1 MNRLTGVALLT
12 GVMLLM
18 GGCSKESPKPLPDP
32 LVEVYLVPN
41 AASHAAARSSSLA
54 VGPEARSEVLAQS
67 SGTVE
72 SVLVQAGDR
81 VTAGQALVRLDPVDA
96 RLADSSARVQIAAA
110 AAQLASA
117 EADFARYARLRDQ
130 NFISQAEFERREAAV
145 LAARAEHEARLDGLG
160 LISSRALSAGVVQK
174 VLVSKG
180 QRLKAGAVLL
190 VLSGAAAQKTGSLG
204 AGPGAGLVSV
214 QASRIPLAAL
224 INGGQAVMVVEQTTG
239 GTRARLQSVTVL
251 ASDDR
256 WAQVSSGLKP
266 GDRVVALGAHLLT
279 DGQSVRLPGQS
290 TALPSSPTQQR

>member
-1 MNRLTGVALLT
+1 MNRVTGVALLA
-12 GVMLLM
+12 GVLLLL

-32 LVEVYLVPN
+32 LVEVYQVPSTASN
-41 AASHAAARSSSLA
+41 AATRSSSLL
-54 VGPEARSEVLAQS
+54 VRPEARSEVLAQS

-72 SVLVQAGDR
+72 SVLVRAGDR

-117 EADFARYARLRDQ
+117 EADFARYARLRTQ

-180 QRLKAGAVLL
+180 QRLQAGAILL
-190 VLSGAAAQKTGSLG
+190 VVSGAAGQKTGSLDAG
-204 AGPGAGLVSV
+204 AGTGLVSA

-224 INGGQAVMVVEQTTG
+224 INGGQAVMLVEQTTT
-239 GTRARLQSVTVL
+239 GTRVRLQSVTVL

-279 DGQSVRLPGQS
+279 DGQAVRLPGQS
-290 TALPSSPTQQR
+290 AALPSSSTQR

>member
-1 MNRLTGVALLT
+1 MNRVTGVALLA
-12 GVMLLM
+12 GVLLLL

-32 LVEVYLVPN
+32 LVEVYQVPSTASN
-41 AASHAAARSSSLA
+41 AATRSSSL
-54 VGPEARSEVLAQS
+54 VVRPEARSEVLAQS

-72 SVLVQAGDR
+72 SVLVRAGDR
-81 VTAGQALVRLDPVDA
+81 VTEGQALVRLDPVDA

-117 EADFARYARLRDQ
+117 EADFARYARLRTQ

-180 QRLKAGAVLL
+180 QRLQAGAILL
-190 VLSGAAAQKTGSLG
+190 VVSGAAGQKTGSLDAG
-204 AGPGAGLVSV
+204 AGTGLVSA

-224 INGGQAVMVVEQTTG
+224 INGGQAVMLVEQTTT
-239 GTRARLQSVTVL
+239 GTRVRLQSVTVL

-279 DGQSVRLPGQS
+279 DGQAVRLPGQS
-290 TALPSSPTQQR
+290 AALPFSSTQR

>member
-1 MNRLTGVALLT
+1 MSRLKGVALLA
-12 GVMLLM
+12 GVLLLL

-32 LVEVYLVPN
+32 LVEVFQVPST
-41 AASHAAARSSSLA
+41 ASHVAARSSSLV

-117 EADFARYARLRDQ
+117 EADFARYARLRTQ

-180 QRLKAGAVLL
+180 QRLQAGAVLL
-190 VLSGAAAQKTGSLG
+190 VVSGGAGQKAGSIA
-204 AGPGAGLVSV
+204 AGPGAGLVSA
-214 QASRIPLAAL
+214 QASRIPLVAL
-224 INGGQAVMVVEQTTG
+224 INGGQAVMVVEQTPG
-239 GTRARLQSVTVL
+239 GTRVRLQSVTVL
-251 ASDDR
+251 TSDDR
-256 WAQVSSGLKP
+256 WAQVSSGLRP

-279 DGQSVRLPGQS
+279 DGQAVRLPGQS
-290 TALPSSPTQQR
+290 VALPSSSLQR

>member
-1 MNRLTGVALLT
+1 MNRVTGVALLA
-12 GVMLLM
+12 GVLLLL

-32 LVEVYLVPN
+32 LVEVYQVPSTASN
-41 AASHAAARSSSLA
+41 AATRSSSL
-54 VGPEARSEVLAQS
+54 VVRPEARSEVLAQS

-72 SVLVQAGDR
+72 SVLVRAGDR

-117 EADFARYARLRDQ
+117 EADFARYARLRTQ

-180 QRLKAGAVLL
+180 QRLQAGAILL
-190 VLSGAAAQKTGSLG
+190 VVSGAAGQKTGSLDAG
-204 AGPGAGLVSV
+204 AGAGLVSA

-224 INGGQAVMVVEQTTG
+224 INGGQAVMLVEQTTT
-239 GTRARLQSVTVL
+239 GTRVRLQSVTVL

-279 DGQSVRLPGQS
+279 DGQAVRLPGQS
-290 TALPSSPTQQR
+290 AALPFSSTQR

>member
-1 MNRLTGVALLT
+1 MNRVTGVALLA
-12 GVMLLM
+12 GVLLLL

-32 LVEVYLVPN
+32 LVEVYQVPSTASN
-41 AASHAAARSSSLA
+41 AATRSSSL
-54 VGPEARSEVLAQS
+54 VVRPEARSEVLAQS

-72 SVLVQAGDR
+72 SVLVRAGDR

-117 EADFARYARLRDQ
+117 EADFARYARLRTQ

-180 QRLKAGAVLL
+180 QRLQAGAILL
-190 VLSGAAAQKTGSLG
+190 VVSGAAGQKTGSLDAG
-204 AGPGAGLVSV
+204 AGAGLVSA

-224 INGGQAVMVVEQTTG
+224 INGGQAVMLVEQTTT
-239 GTRARLQSVTVL
+239 GTRVRLQSVTVL

-279 DGQSVRLPGQS
+279 DGQAVRLPGQS
-290 TALPSSPTQQR
+290 AALPSSSTQR

>member
-1 MNRLTGVALLT
+1 MNRVTGVALLA
-12 GVMLLM
+12 GVLLLL

-32 LVEVYLVPN
+32 LVEVYQVPSTASN
-41 AASHAAARSSSLA
+41 AATRSSSL
-54 VGPEARSEVLAQS
+54 VVRPEARSEVLAQS

-72 SVLVQAGDR
+72 SVLVRAGDR
-81 VTAGQALVRLDPVDA
+81 VTEGQALVRLDPVDA

-117 EADFARYARLRDQ
+117 EADFARYARLRTQ

-180 QRLKAGAVLL
+180 QRLQAGAILL
-190 VLSGAAAQKTGSLG
+190 VVSGAAGQKTGSLDAG
-204 AGPGAGLVSV
+204 AGAGLVSA

-224 INGGQAVMVVEQTTG
+224 INGGQAVMLVEQTTT
-239 GTRARLQSVTVL
+239 GTRVRLQSVTVL

-279 DGQSVRLPGQS
+279 DGQAVRLPGQS
-290 TALPSSPTQQR
+290 AALPSSSTQR